1 MFRKIQKPMSVF
13 TISILLFLI
22 VLSTCTT
29 FLQIHTAQAQT
40 FEQHIP
46 TFGLYCKDETII
58 QSGTVKYDLSD
69 AETIAQGKSS
79 IQSSYQIAAV
89 NRTVEFV
96 IPFISSAENAPL
108 FSIKA
113 NEQKIDCSI
122 WYGNPFFSSDEDTD
136 FESLIDDT
144 YSTDIDKAIKG
155 TLYTITPDNE
165 TISIELSFAENK
177 RSSFIYE
184 TSNQLSASSSAS
196 GTYTWTLKNAFIKPE
211 YKFFILGEN
220 SNHSFS
226 CSSEYQTETI
236 TCKDYID
243 RQYEYLKELYDE
255 YGIAVDF
262 LYSMFNLL
270 LQNKQSVVYDDLFFN
285 SINTQRYNVY
295 KFSIQLDTTTLINY
309 ELPVN
314 IQRNFAFTPTI
325 YLLEQKNLGNYP
337 IFYIAELN
345 NEIPYIIESSV
356 KFIKDGLTY
365 SAETADDYYFV
376 FSSSEKP
383 QSATFPTNSND
394 NKALIIC
401 CSVIGGI
408 AFIALIVLIGIV
420 IHQKVKHR

>member
-1 MFRKIQKPMSVF
+1 MSVF